1 MLTINMDKRKNSA
14 KEKEI
19 IIEEVKQLFSEYL
32 ITNRCRKTPERFAIL
47 EMIYRWEGHFDIDE
61 LYLGMEKSKFRV
73 SKATIYNTLEI
84 LTQCK
89 LVHKHQLGGSS
100 TYEKSYRAEP
110 HHHLVCL
117 QCGEVSEYH
126 FDGIRQLIEE
136 TKFPKFKQSQYALY
150 IYGICS
156 KCTRLN
162 GRKKAAETLRRKKAE
177 GKKKIKKLNTH
188 AKIKQTKQTKK

>member
-1 MLTINMDKRKNSA
+1 MDKRKSLA
-14 KEKEI
+14 KEKEV

-47 EMIYRWEGHFDIDE
+47 EMIYRWDGHFDIDE
-61 LYLGMEKSKFRV
+61 LYLAMEKSKFRV
-73 SKATIYNTLEI
+73 SRATIYNTLEI

-89 LVHKHQLGGSS
+89 LVHKHQLGNSS

-117 QCGEVSEYH
+117 QCGKVSEYH
-126 FDGIRQLIEE
+126 FDGIRQLIEK

-162 GRKKAAETLRRKKAE
+162 GRKKAAETLRRKKDAR
-177 GKKKIKKLNTH
+177 KKKQQKVDES
-188 AKIKQTKQTKK
+188 AKQNKTKQK

>member
-1 MLTINMDKRKNSA
+1 MDKRKNSA
-14 KEKEI
+14 KEKETI
-19 IIEEVKQLFSEYL
+19 VEEVKQLFSEYL
-32 ITNRCRKTPERFAIL
+32 MTNRCRKTPERFAIL
-47 EMIYRWEGHFDIDE
+47 EMIYRWDGHFDIDE
-61 LYLGMEKSKFRV
+61 LYLAMEKSKFRV

-117 QCGEVSEYH
+117 QCGKVSEYH
-126 FDGIRQLIEE
+126 FEGIRQLIEE

-150 IYGICS
+150 IYGLCS

-162 GRKKAAETLRRKKAE
+162 GRKKATETLRRKKDA
-177 GKKKIKKLNTH
+177 KKKKLQKLDESPKLAKSLKSANSKK
-188 AKIKQTKQTKK
+188 